1 MCMSLPACV
10 SAPCT
15 CLAPEEAR
23 KWASDPLELELKS
36 DLGLLEER
44 QGFLI
49 TEPCLQRWG
58 GFYVEILADIHKQ

>member
-1 MCMSLPACV
+1 MLCLHVCMCT
-10 SAPCT
+10 T
-15 CLAPEEAR
+15 CLPGAPGGQKR
-23 KWASDPLELELKS
+23 ASDPLELELKS

>member
-23 KWASDPLELELKS
+23 KWASDPLELELKTVVS
-36 DLGLLEER
+36 HICVLG
-44 QGFLI
+44 
-49 TEPCLQRWG
+49 TEPEFSRRAACV
-58 GFYVEILADIHKQ
+58 FSH